1 MRIIADLHL
10 HSRYSRACSA
20 ELSIPNLEKWAKVKG
35 LGLLGTGDFSH
46 PEWQKELKKELK
58 EDGTGILKTKDGFPF
73 VLQNEISLIY
83 TQKYKGRRIHLVV
96 LAPSFEIVDKITEY
110 LKSKGRVDYDGRPMF
125 NIPCSEFVEALMKI
139 SEDIEIIP
147 AHIWTPW
154 FSLFGSKSGFDSVEE
169 CFGDKAKYI
178 HALETGLSS
187 DPEMNWRLSKLDK
200 YRLVSF
206 SDSHSFWPWRIGRE
220 STVFELKELTYNNL
234 IKALRTDEG
243 LVETIEVD
251 PNYGKYHFDGHRN
264 CGISFSPEESK
275 KHNGM
280 CPVCKRPLT
289 IGVLNRVDEL
299 ADRKIGEKSKD
310 AKPFKKIIPLH
321 EILSLVL
328 KSGMATKKVWVKY
341 YEILKAGKNEFDIL
355 LKVPKEELI
364 KVADEKMVDTILKN
378 REGKLE
384 IKPGFDGEYGVP
396 LLNGEEAF
404 KEDKPKPATE
414 SKQDSELAAE
424 PQEPVKKSQ
433 TGLGDFF

>member
-1 MRIIADLHL
+1 MA
-10 HSRYSRACSA
+10 
-20 ELSIPNLEKWAKVKG
+20 
-35 LGLLGTGDFSH
+35 
-46 PEWQKELKKELK
+46 
-58 EDGTGILKTKDGFPF
+58 
-73 VLQNEISLIY
+73 
-83 TQKYKGRRIHLVV
+83 
-96 LAPSFEIVDKITEY
+96 
-110 LKSKGRVDYDGRPMF
+110 
-125 NIPCSEFVEALMKI
+125 
-139 SEDIEIIP
+139 
-147 AHIWTPW
+147 
-154 FSLFGSKSGFDSVEE
+154 
-169 CFGDKAKYI
+169 
-178 HALETGLSS
+178 
-187 DPEMNWRLSKLDK
+187 
-200 YRLVSF
+200 
-206 SDSHSFWPWRIGRE
+206 
-220 STVFELKELTYNNL
+220 L

>member
-187 DPEMNWRLSKLDK
+187 DPEMNWRLSKP
-200 YRLVSF
+200 Y
-206 SDSHSFWPWRIGRE
+206 
-220 STVFELKELTYNNL
+220 
-234 IKALRTDEG
+234 AQ
-243 LVETIEVD
+243 
-251 PNYGKYHFDGHRN
+251 
-264 CGISFSPEESK
+264 
-275 KHNGM
+275 M
-280 CPVCKRPLT
+280 
-289 IGVLNRVDEL
+289 
-299 ADRKIGEKSKD
+299 KD
-310 AKPFKKIIPLH
+310 
-321 EILSLVL
+321 
-328 KSGMATKKVWVKY
+328 
-341 YEILKAGKNEFDIL
+341 
-355 LKVPKEELI
+355 
-364 KVADEKMVDTILKN
+364 
-378 REGKLE
+378 
-384 IKPGFDGEYGVP
+384 
-396 LLNGEEAF
+396 
-404 KEDKPKPATE
+404 
-414 SKQDSELAAE
+414 
-424 PQEPVKKSQ
+424 
-433 TGLGDFF
+433 